1 MTENVN
7 RMMVN
12 PPVFPSGIVES
23 GMTGDG
29 EERITSLEI
38 ATMTNK
44 LHKNVMQSIRKME
57 AAWIKVNG
65 LGFKLVNYQDQKG
78 ETRPCYS
85 LTKRESLYIATKFN
99 DEARAKLVLRWE
111 ELEIKH
117 REQVQAEQMKPQ
129 QSFLQDKLTVA
140 NWVMDSL
147 RYSDAARLQLVSQ
160 IAEPY
165 GVPVPDYVH
174 APNGASHAVSELL
187 KERGVELSAIKF
199 NKLALAAGLLEE
211 KTRKGAHGKVHKY
224 YSVTE
229 KGLEYALNDIYK
241 DVLDKPFQ
249 SGMTTSLGRCWK
261 SSVTSHLVKEIC
273 LQAVR
278 HTRTTVVIM
287 IYNREGGEGVMRS
300 PLFLW

>member
-1 MTENVN
+1 MEGKLSP
-7 RMMVN
+7 MMVN
-12 PPVFPSGIVES
+12 PPVFPSGSVNAGEA
-23 GMTGDG
+23 GGN

-57 AAWIKVNG
+57 AAWVKVNG

-117 REQVQAEQMKPQ
+117 REQVQAKMQAEQMKPQ

-187 KERGVELSAIKF
+187 KERGVVLSAIKF
-199 NKLALAAGLLEE
+199 NKMALAAGLLEE
-211 KTRKGAHGKVHKY
+211 KTRKGTHGKVHKY

-229 KGLEYALNDIYK
+229 KGLVYALNDIYK
-241 DVLDKPFQ
+241 DVPGQTIPKWYDNKFEEVLEII
-249 SGMTTSLGRCWK
+249 GYK
-261 SSVTSHLVKEIC
+261 SSKQVDMFAS
-273 LQAVR
+273 
-278 HTRTTVVIM
+278 
-287 IYNREGGEGVMRS
+287 GETH
-300 PLFLW
+300 

>member
-12 PPVFPSGIVES
+12 PPVFPSSSVNAGEA
-23 GMTGDG
+23 GGN

-57 AAWIKVNG
+57 VAWVKVNG

-85 LTKRESLYIATKFN
+85 LTKCESLYIATKFN
-99 DEARAKLVLRWE
+99 DEARAKLILRWE

-117 REQVQAEQMKPQ
+117 REQAQAKMQAEQVKPQ

-160 IAEPY
+160 IAKPY

-211 KTRKGAHGKVHKY
+211 KTRKGTNGKVHKY

-229 KGLEYALNDIYK
+229 KGLVYALNDIYK
-241 DVLDKPFQ
+241 DVPGQTIPKWYDNKFGEVLEII
-249 SGMTTSLGRCWK
+249 GYK
-261 SSVTSHLVKEIC
+261 SSEQTDMFAS
-273 LQAVR
+273 
-278 HTRTTVVIM
+278 
-287 IYNREGGEGVMRS
+287 GEAHN
-300 PLFLW
+300 

>member
-12 PPVFPSGIVES
+12 PPVFPSGSVKS
-23 GMTGDG
+23 GMTGDE

-38 ATMTNK
+38 AEMANK
-44 LHKNVMQSIRKME
+44 RHSDVMRSIRNME
-57 AAWIKVNG
+57 KAWLQVNG
-65 LGFKLVNYQDQKG
+65 RNFALVDYQDQKG
-78 ETRPCYS
+78 EHRPCYS
-85 LTKRESLYIATKFN
+85 LTKKESLYIATKF
-99 DEARAKLVLRWE
+99 DDVMRAKLINRWE

-211 KTRKGAHGKVHKY
+211 KTRKGTHGKVHKY

-241 DVLDKPFQ
+241 DVPGQTIPKWYDNKFGEVLEIIGYKPSSQGDMFA
-249 SGMTTSLGRCWK
+249 SGET
-261 SSVTSHLVKEIC
+261 H
-273 LQAVR
+273 
-278 HTRTTVVIM
+278 
-287 IYNREGGEGVMRS
+287 
-300 PLFLW
+300 

>member
-7 RMMVN
+7 RLMVN
-12 PPVFPSGIVES
+12 PPVFPSSSVNAGEA
-23 GMTGDG
+23 GGN

-57 AAWIKVNG
+57 VAWVKVNG

-99 DEARAKLVLRWE
+99 DEARAKLILRWE

-117 REQVQAEQMKPQ
+117 REQAQAKMQAEQVKPQ

-160 IAEPY
+160 IAKPY

-211 KTRKGAHGKVHKY
+211 KTRKGTNGKVHKY

-229 KGLEYALNDIYK
+229 KGLVYALNDIYK
-241 DVLDKPFQ
+241 DVPGQTIPKWYDNKFGEVLEII
-249 SGMTTSLGRCWK
+249 GYK
-261 SSVTSHLVKEIC
+261 SSEQTDMFAS
-273 LQAVR
+273 
-278 HTRTTVVIM
+278 
-287 IYNREGGEGVMRS
+287 GEAHN
-300 PLFLW
+300 

>member
-12 PPVFPSGIVES
+12 PPVFPSGSFNAGEA
-23 GMTGDG
+23 GGN

-38 ATMTNK
+38 ATMINK

-57 AAWIKVNG
+57 AAWVKVNG

-99 DEARAKLVLRWE
+99 DEARAKLILRWE

-117 REQVQAEQMKPQ
+117 REQAQAKMQAEQMKPQ

-174 APNGASHAVSELL
+174 ASNGASHAVSELL
-187 KERGVELSAIKF
+187 KERGVVLSAIKF
-199 NKLALAAGLLEE
+199 NKMALAAGLLEE
-211 KTRKGAHGKVHKY
+211 KTRKGTHGKVHKY

-229 KGLEYALNDIYK
+229 KGLVYALNDIYK
-241 DVLDKPFQ
+241 DVPGQTIPKWYDNKFEEVLEIIGYKPSKQVDMFA
-249 SGMTTSLGRCWK
+249 
-261 SSVTSHLVKEIC
+261 SSETH
-273 LQAVR
+273 
-278 HTRTTVVIM
+278 
-287 IYNREGGEGVMRS
+287 
-300 PLFLW
+300 

>member
-12 PPVFPSGIVES
+12 PPVFPSGSVKS

-38 ATMTNK
+38 AEMANK
-44 LHKNVMQSIRKME
+44 RHSDVMRSIRNME
-57 AAWIKVNG
+57 KAWLQVNG
-65 LGFKLVNYQDQKG
+65 RNFALVDYQDQKG
-78 ETRPCYS
+78 EYRPCYS
-85 LTKRESLYIATKFN
+85 LTKKESLYIATKF
-99 DEARAKLVLRWE
+99 DDVMRAKLINRWE
-111 ELEIKH
+111 ELENKH
-117 REQVQAEQMKPQ
+117 RGQVQAEQMKPQ

-174 APNGASHAVSELL
+174 ALNGASHAVSELL

-241 DVLDKPFQ
+241 DVPGQTIPKWYDNKFGEVLEIIGYKPSSQGDMFA
-249 SGMTTSLGRCWK
+249 SGET
-261 SSVTSHLVKEIC
+261 H
-273 LQAVR
+273 
-278 HTRTTVVIM
+278 
-287 IYNREGGEGVMRS
+287 
-300 PLFLW
+300 

>member
-12 PPVFPSGIVES
+12 PPVFPSGSVKS

-38 ATMTNK
+38 AEMANK
-44 LHKNVMQSIRKME
+44 RHSDVMRSIRNME
-57 AAWIKVNG
+57 KAWLQVNG
-65 LGFKLVNYQDQKG
+65 RNFALVDYQDQKG
-78 ETRPCYS
+78 EYRPCYS
-85 LTKRESLYIATKFN
+85 LTKKESLYIATKF
-99 DEARAKLVLRWE
+99 DDVMRAKLINRWE
-111 ELEIKH
+111 ELENKH

-174 APNGASHAVSELL
+174 APSGASHAVSELL
-187 KERGVELSAIKF
+187 KERDVELSAIKF

-241 DVLDKPFQ
+241 DVPGQTIPKWYDNKFGEVLEIIGYKPSSQGDMFA
-249 SGMTTSLGRCWK
+249 SGET
-261 SSVTSHLVKEIC
+261 H
-273 LQAVR
+273 
-278 HTRTTVVIM
+278 
-287 IYNREGGEGVMRS
+287 
-300 PLFLW
+300 

>member
-12 PPVFPSGIVES
+12 PPVFPSGSVKS

-38 ATMTNK
+38 AEMANK
-44 LHKNVMQSIRKME
+44 RHSDVMRSIRNME
-57 AAWIKVNG
+57 KAWLQVNG
-65 LGFKLVNYQDQKG
+65 RNFALVDYQDQKG
-78 ETRPCYS
+78 EYRPCYS
-85 LTKRESLYIATKFN
+85 LTKKESLYIATKF
-99 DEARAKLVLRWE
+99 DDVMRAKLINRWE
-111 ELEIKH
+111 ELENKH

-187 KERGVELSAIKF
+187 KERDVELSAIKF

-241 DVLDKPFQ
+241 DVPGQTIPKWYDNKFGEVLEIIGYNPSSQGDMFA
-249 SGMTTSLGRCWK
+249 SGET
-261 SSVTSHLVKEIC
+261 H
-273 LQAVR
+273 
-278 HTRTTVVIM
+278 
-287 IYNREGGEGVMRS
+287 
-300 PLFLW
+300 

>member
-1 MTENVN
+1 MTENVS

-12 PPVFPSGIVES
+12 PPVFPSGSVKS

-38 ATMTNK
+38 AELAGK
-44 LHKNVMQSIRKME
+44 PHADVLKAIRKME
-57 AAWIKVNG
+57 EPWKKVAEGNFSLGYYLDANG
-65 LGFKLVNYQDQKG
+65 Q
-78 ETRPCYS
+78 ERPCYY

-199 NKLALAAGLLEE
+199 NKLALAAGLWKRRPERVQMARFTSTILSP
-211 KTRKGAHGKVHKY
+211 RKVWCM
-224 YSVTE
+224 
-229 KGLEYALNDIYK
+229 L
-241 DVLDKPFQ
+241 
-249 SGMTTSLGRCWK
+249 
-261 SSVTSHLVKEIC
+261 
-273 LQAVR
+273 
-278 HTRTTVVIM
+278 
-287 IYNREGGEGVMRS
+287 
-300 PLFLW
+300 

>member
-12 PPVFPSGIVES
+12 PPVFPSGSVKS

-38 ATMTNK
+38 AEMANK
-44 LHKNVMQSIRKME
+44 RHSDVMRSIRNME
-57 AAWIKVNG
+57 KAWLQVNG
-65 LGFKLVNYQDQKG
+65 RNFALVDYQDQKG
-78 ETRPCYS
+78 EYRPCYS
-85 LTKRESLYIATKFN
+85 LTKKESLYIATKF
-99 DEARAKLVLRWE
+99 DDVMRAKLINRWE
-111 ELEIKH
+111 ELENKH

-187 KERGVELSAIKF
+187 KERDVELSAIKF

-241 DVLDKPFQ
+241 DVPGQTIPKWYDNKFVEVLEIIGYKP
-249 SGMTTSLGRCWK
+249 
-261 SSVTSHLVKEIC
+261 SSQGDMFASSETH
-273 LQAVR
+273 
-278 HTRTTVVIM
+278 
-287 IYNREGGEGVMRS
+287 
-300 PLFLW
+300 

>member
-12 PPVFPSGIVES
+12 PPVFPSSSVNAGEA
-23 GMTGDG
+23 GGN

-57 AAWIKVNG
+57 VAWVKVNG

-99 DEARAKLVLRWE
+99 DEARAKLILRWE

-117 REQVQAEQMKPQ
+117 REQAQAKMQAEQVKPQ

-160 IAEPY
+160 IAKPY

-187 KERGVELSAIKF
+187 KERGVVLSAIKF

-211 KTRKGAHGKVHKY
+211 KTRKGTNGKVHKY

-229 KGLEYALNDIYK
+229 KGLVYALNDIYK
-241 DVLDKPFQ
+241 DVPGQTIPKWYDNKFGEVLEII
-249 SGMTTSLGRCWK
+249 GYK
-261 SSVTSHLVKEIC
+261 SSE
-273 LQAVR
+273 
-278 HTRTTVVIM
+278 RTDM
-287 IYNREGGEGVMRS
+287 FASGEAHN
-300 PLFLW
+300 

>member
-1 MTENVN
+1 MTENAN

-12 PPVFPSGIVES
+12 PPVFPSGSVKS

-38 ATMTNK
+38 AEMANK
-44 LHKNVMQSIRKME
+44 RHSDVMRSIRNME
-57 AAWIKVNG
+57 KAWLQVNG
-65 LGFKLVNYQDQKG
+65 RNFALVDYQDQKG
-78 ETRPCYS
+78 EYRPCYS
-85 LTKRESLYIATKFN
+85 LTKKESLYIATKF
-99 DEARAKLVLRWE
+99 DDVMRAKLINRWE
-111 ELEIKH
+111 ELENKH

-187 KERGVELSAIKF
+187 KERDVELSAIKF

-241 DVLDKPFQ
+241 DVPGQTIPKWYDNKFGEVLEIIGYKPSSQGDMFA
-249 SGMTTSLGRCWK
+249 SGET
-261 SSVTSHLVKEIC
+261 H
-273 LQAVR
+273 
-278 HTRTTVVIM
+278 
-287 IYNREGGEGVMRS
+287 
-300 PLFLW
+300 

>member
-12 PPVFPSGIVES
+12 PPVFPSGSFNAGEA
-23 GMTGDG
+23 GGN

-57 AAWIKVNG
+57 AAWVKVNG

-99 DEARAKLVLRWE
+99 DEARAKLILRWE

-117 REQVQAEQMKPQ
+117 REQAQAKMQAEQMKPQ

-187 KERGVELSAIKF
+187 KERGVVLSAIKF
-199 NKLALAAGLLEE
+199 NKMALTAGLLEE
-211 KTRKGAHGKVHKY
+211 KTRKGTHGKVHKY

-229 KGLEYALNDIYK
+229 KGLVYALNDIYK
-241 DVLDKPFQ
+241 DVPGQTIPKWYDNKFEEVLEIIGYKPSKQVDMFA
-249 SGMTTSLGRCWK
+249 
-261 SSVTSHLVKEIC
+261 SSETH
-273 LQAVR
+273 
-278 HTRTTVVIM
+278 
-287 IYNREGGEGVMRS
+287 
-300 PLFLW
+300 

>member
-12 PPVFPSGIVES
+12 PPVFPSGSVKS
-23 GMTGDG
+23 GTTGDG

-38 ATMTNK
+38 AEMANK
-44 LHKNVMQSIRKME
+44 RHSDVMRSIRNME
-57 AAWIKVNG
+57 KAWLQVNG
-65 LGFKLVNYQDQKG
+65 RNFALVDYQDQKG
-78 ETRPCYS
+78 EHRPCYS
-85 LTKRESLYIATKFN
+85 LTKKESLYIATKF
-99 DEARAKLVLRWE
+99 DDVMRAKLINRWE

-117 REQVQAEQMKPQ
+117 REQVQAKMQAEQMKPQ

-187 KERGVELSAIKF
+187 KERNVGLSAIKF
-199 NKLALAAGLLEE
+199 NKMALAAGLLEE
-211 KTRKGAHGKVHKY
+211 KTRKGTHGKIHKY

-241 DVLDKPFQ
+241 DVPGQTIPKWYDNKFDEVLEIIGYKPSKQ
-249 SGMTTSLGRCWK
+249 VDMLASGET
-261 SSVTSHLVKEIC
+261 H
-273 LQAVR
+273 
-278 HTRTTVVIM
+278 
-287 IYNREGGEGVMRS
+287 
-300 PLFLW
+300 

>member
-12 PPVFPSGIVES
+12 PPVFPSGSVKS

-38 ATMTNK
+38 AEMANK
-44 LHKNVMQSIRKME
+44 RHSDVMRSIRNME
-57 AAWIKVNG
+57 KAWLQVNG
-65 LGFKLVNYQDQKG
+65 RNFALVDYQDQKG
-78 ETRPCYS
+78 EYRPCYS
-85 LTKRESLYIATKFN
+85 LTKKESLYIATKF
-99 DEARAKLVLRWE
+99 DDVMRAKLINRWE
-111 ELEIKH
+111 ELENKH

-147 RYSDAARLQLVSQ
+147 RYSDAARLQLVSH

-187 KERGVELSAIKF
+187 KERDVELSAIKF

-241 DVLDKPFQ
+241 DVPGQTIPKWYDNKFVEVLEIIGYKPSSQGDMFA
-249 SGMTTSLGRCWK
+249 SGET
-261 SSVTSHLVKEIC
+261 H
-273 LQAVR
+273 
-278 HTRTTVVIM
+278 
-287 IYNREGGEGVMRS
+287 
-300 PLFLW
+300 

>member
-12 PPVFPSGIVES
+12 PPVFPSGSVKS
-23 GMTGDG
+23 GTTGDG

-38 ATMTNK
+38 ATIANK
-44 LHKNVMQSIRKME
+44 RHADVMKAIRKME
-57 AAWIKVNG
+57 ESWFKVARGNFSLCSYLDENG
-65 LGFKLVNYQDQKG
+65 R
-78 ETRPCYS
+78 ERPCYS

-117 REQVQAEQMKPQ
+117 REQAQAKMQAEQMKPQ

-187 KERGVELSAIKF
+187 KERGVVLSAIKF
-199 NKLALAAGLLEE
+199 NKMALAAGLLEE
-211 KTRKGAHGKVHKY
+211 KTRKGTHGKVHKY

-229 KGLEYALNDIYK
+229 KGLVYALNDIYK
-241 DVLDKPFQ
+241 DVPGQTIPKWYDNKFEEVLEIIGYKPSKQVDMFA
-249 SGMTTSLGRCWK
+249 
-261 SSVTSHLVKEIC
+261 SSETH
-273 LQAVR
+273 
-278 HTRTTVVIM
+278 
-287 IYNREGGEGVMRS
+287 
-300 PLFLW
+300 

>member
-12 PPVFPSGIVES
+12 PPVFPSGSVKS
-23 GMTGDG
+23 GMKGDG

-38 ATMTNK
+38 AEMANK
-44 LHKNVMQSIRKME
+44 RHSDVMRSIRNME
-57 AAWIKVNG
+57 KAWLQVNG
-65 LGFKLVNYQDQKG
+65 RNFALVDYQDQKG
-78 ETRPCYS
+78 EHRPCYS
-85 LTKRESLYIATKFN
+85 LTKKESLYIATKF
-99 DEARAKLVLRWE
+99 DDVMRAKLINRWE

-117 REQVQAEQMKPQ
+117 REQVQAEQMKHQ

-160 IAEPY
+160 IAKPY

-211 KTRKGAHGKVHKY
+211 KTRKGTNSKVHKY

-229 KGLEYALNDIYK
+229 KGLVYALNDIYK
-241 DVLDKPFQ
+241 DVPGQTIPKWYDNKFEKVLEII
-249 SGMTTSLGRCWK
+249 GYK
-261 SSVTSHLVKEIC
+261 SSKQVDMFAS
-273 LQAVR
+273 
-278 HTRTTVVIM
+278 
-287 IYNREGGEGVMRS
+287 GETH
-300 PLFLW
+300 

>member
-7 RMMVN
+7 QMMVN
-12 PPVFPSGIVES
+12 PPVFPSGSVKS
-23 GMTGDG
+23 GTTSG

-38 ATMTNK
+38 AEMANK
-44 LHKNVMQSIRKME
+44 RHSDVMRSIRNME
-57 AAWIKVNG
+57 KAWLQVNG
-65 LGFKLVNYQDQKG
+65 RNFALVDYQDQKG
-78 ETRPCYS
+78 EHRPCYS
-85 LTKRESLYIATKFN
+85 LTKKESLYIATKF
-99 DEARAKLVLRWE
+99 DDVMRAKLINRWE

-117 REQVQAEQMKPQ
+117 REQAQAKMQAEQMKPQ

-187 KERGVELSAIKF
+187 KERGVVLSAIKF
-199 NKLALAAGLLEE
+199 NKMALAAGLLEE
-211 KTRKGAHGKVHKY
+211 KTRKGTHGKVHKY

-229 KGLEYALNDIYK
+229 KGLVYALNDIYK
-241 DVLDKPFQ
+241 DVPGQTIPKWYDNKFEEVLEIIGYKPSKQVDMFA
-249 SGMTTSLGRCWK
+249 
-261 SSVTSHLVKEIC
+261 SSETH
-273 LQAVR
+273 
-278 HTRTTVVIM
+278 
-287 IYNREGGEGVMRS
+287 
-300 PLFLW
+300 

>member
-12 PPVFPSGIVES
+12 PPVFPSGSVKS

-38 ATMTNK
+38 AEMANK
-44 LHKNVMQSIRKME
+44 RHSDVMRSIRNME
-57 AAWIKVNG
+57 KAWLQVNG
-65 LGFKLVNYQDQKG
+65 RNFALVDYQDQKG
-78 ETRPCYS
+78 EYRPCYS
-85 LTKRESLYIATKFN
+85 LTKKESLYIATKF
-99 DEARAKLVLRWE
+99 DDVMRAKLINRWE
-111 ELEIKH
+111 ELENKH

-187 KERGVELSAIKF
+187 KERDVELSAIKF

-211 KTRKGAHGKVHKY
+211 KTRKGVHGKVHKY

-241 DVLDKPFQ
+241 DVPGQTIPKWYDNKFGEVLEIIGYKPSSQGDMFA
-249 SGMTTSLGRCWK
+249 SGET
-261 SSVTSHLVKEIC
+261 H
-273 LQAVR
+273 
-278 HTRTTVVIM
+278 
-287 IYNREGGEGVMRS
+287 
-300 PLFLW
+300 

>member
-12 PPVFPSGIVES
+12 PPVFPSSSVNAGEA
-23 GMTGDG
+23 GGN

-57 AAWIKVNG
+57 VAWVKVNG

-99 DEARAKLVLRWE
+99 DEARAKLILRWE

-117 REQVQAEQMKPQ
+117 REQAQAKMQAEQVKPQ

-160 IAEPY
+160 IAKPY

-174 APNGASHAVSELL
+174 APNGASHAVCELL

-211 KTRKGAHGKVHKY
+211 KTRKGTNGKVHKY

-229 KGLEYALNDIYK
+229 KGLVYALNDIYK
-241 DVLDKPFQ
+241 DVPGQTIPKWYDNKFGEVLEII
-249 SGMTTSLGRCWK
+249 GYK
-261 SSVTSHLVKEIC
+261 SSEQTDMFAS
-273 LQAVR
+273 
-278 HTRTTVVIM
+278 
-287 IYNREGGEGVMRS
+287 GEAHN
-300 PLFLW
+300 

>member
-12 PPVFPSGIVES
+12 PPVFPSGSFNAGEA
-23 GMTGDG
+23 GGN

-57 AAWIKVNG
+57 AAWVKVNG

-99 DEARAKLVLRWE
+99 DEARAKLILRWE

-117 REQVQAEQMKPQ
+117 REQAQAKMQAEQMKPQ

-187 KERGVELSAIKF
+187 KKRGVVLSAIKF
-199 NKLALAAGLLEE
+199 NKMALAAGLLEE
-211 KTRKGAHGKVHKY
+211 KTRKGTHGKVHKY

-229 KGLEYALNDIYK
+229 KGLVYALNDIYK
-241 DVLDKPFQ
+241 DVPGQTIPKWYDNKFEEVLEIIGYKPSKQVDMFA
-249 SGMTTSLGRCWK
+249 
-261 SSVTSHLVKEIC
+261 SSETH
-273 LQAVR
+273 
-278 HTRTTVVIM
+278 
-287 IYNREGGEGVMRS
+287 
-300 PLFLW
+300 

>member
-7 RMMVN
+7 QMMVN
-12 PPVFPSGIVES
+12 PPVFPSGSVKS
-23 GMTGDG
+23 GTTSG

-38 ATMTNK
+38 AEMANK
-44 LHKNVMQSIRKME
+44 RHSDVMRSIRNMGK
-57 AAWIKVNG
+57 AWLQVNG
-65 LGFKLVNYQDQKG
+65 RNFALVDYQDQKG
-78 ETRPCYS
+78 EHRPCYS
-85 LTKRESLYIATKFN
+85 LTKKESLYIATKF
-99 DEARAKLVLRWE
+99 DDVMRAKLINRWE

-117 REQVQAEQMKPQ
+117 REQAQAKMQAEQMKPQ

-187 KERGVELSAIKF
+187 KERGVVLSAIKF
-199 NKLALAAGLLEE
+199 NKMALAAGLLEE
-211 KTRKGAHGKVHKY
+211 KTRKGTHGKVHKY

-229 KGLEYALNDIYK
+229 KGLVYALNDIYK
-241 DVLDKPFQ
+241 DVPGQTIPKWYDNKFEEVLEIIGYKPSKQVDMFA
-249 SGMTTSLGRCWK
+249 
-261 SSVTSHLVKEIC
+261 SSEAH
-273 LQAVR
+273 
-278 HTRTTVVIM
+278 
-287 IYNREGGEGVMRS
+287 
-300 PLFLW
+300 

>member
-12 PPVFPSGIVES
+12 PPVFPSGSFNAGEA
-23 GMTGDG
+23 GGN

-57 AAWIKVNG
+57 AAWVKVNG

-99 DEARAKLVLRWE
+99 DEARAKLILRWE

-117 REQVQAEQMKPQ
+117 REQAQAKMQAEQMKPQ

-187 KERGVELSAIKF
+187 KEHGVVLSAIKF
-199 NKLALAAGLLEE
+199 NKMALAAGLLEE
-211 KTRKGAHGKVHKY
+211 KTRKGTHGKVHKY

-229 KGLEYALNDIYK
+229 KGLVYALNDIYK
-241 DVLDKPFQ
+241 DVPGQTIPKWYDNKFEEVLEIIGYKPSKQVDMFA
-249 SGMTTSLGRCWK
+249 
-261 SSVTSHLVKEIC
+261 SSETH
-273 LQAVR
+273 
-278 HTRTTVVIM
+278 
-287 IYNREGGEGVMRS
+287 
-300 PLFLW
+300 

>member
-12 PPVFPSGIVES
+12 PPVFPSSSVNAGEA
-23 GMTGDG
+23 GGN

-57 AAWIKVNG
+57 VAWVKVNG

-99 DEARAKLVLRWE
+99 DEARAKLILRWE

-117 REQVQAEQMKPQ
+117 REQAQAKMQAEQVKPQ

-160 IAEPY
+160 IAKPY

-187 KERGVELSAIKF
+187 KERGVELSVIKF

-211 KTRKGAHGKVHKY
+211 KTRKGTNGKVHKY

-229 KGLEYALNDIYK
+229 KGLVYALNDIYK
-241 DVLDKPFQ
+241 DVPGQTIPKWYDNKFGEVLEII
-249 SGMTTSLGRCWK
+249 GYK
-261 SSVTSHLVKEIC
+261 SSEQTDMFAS
-273 LQAVR
+273 
-278 HTRTTVVIM
+278 
-287 IYNREGGEGVMRS
+287 GEAHN
-300 PLFLW
+300 

>member
-12 PPVFPSGIVES
+12 PPVFPSGSFNAGEA
-23 GMTGDG
+23 GGN

-57 AAWIKVNG
+57 AAWVKVNG

-99 DEARAKLVLRWE
+99 DEARAKLILRWE

-117 REQVQAEQMKPQ
+117 REQAQAKMQAEQMKPQ

-147 RYSDAARLQLVSQ
+147 RYSDAARLQLVNQ

-187 KERGVELSAIKF
+187 KERGVVLSAIKF
-199 NKLALAAGLLEE
+199 NKMALAAGLLEE
-211 KTRKGAHGKVHKY
+211 KTRKGTHGKVHKY

-229 KGLEYALNDIYK
+229 KGLVYALNDIYK
-241 DVLDKPFQ
+241 DVPGQTIPKWYDNKFEEVLEIIGYKPSKQVDMFA
-249 SGMTTSLGRCWK
+249 
-261 SSVTSHLVKEIC
+261 SSETH
-273 LQAVR
+273 
-278 HTRTTVVIM
+278 
-287 IYNREGGEGVMRS
+287 
-300 PLFLW
+300 

>member
-12 PPVFPSGIVES
+12 PTVFPSGSVKS

-38 ATMTNK
+38 AEMANK
-44 LHKNVMQSIRKME
+44 RHSDVMRSIRNME
-57 AAWIKVNG
+57 KAWLQVNG
-65 LGFKLVNYQDQKG
+65 RNFALVDYQDQKG
-78 ETRPCYS
+78 EYRPCYS
-85 LTKRESLYIATKFN
+85 LTKKESLYIATKF
-99 DEARAKLVLRWE
+99 DDVMRAKLINRWE
-111 ELEIKH
+111 ELENKH

-187 KERGVELSAIKF
+187 KERDVELSAIKF

-241 DVLDKPFQ
+241 DVPGQTIPKWYDNKFVEVLEIIGYKPSSQGDMFA
-249 SGMTTSLGRCWK
+249 SGET
-261 SSVTSHLVKEIC
+261 H
-273 LQAVR
+273 
-278 HTRTTVVIM
+278 
-287 IYNREGGEGVMRS
+287 
-300 PLFLW
+300 

>member
-12 PPVFPSGIVES
+12 PPVFPSGSVKS

-38 ATMTNK
+38 AEMANK
-44 LHKNVMQSIRKME
+44 RHSDVMRSIRNME
-57 AAWIKVNG
+57 KAWLQVNG
-65 LGFKLVNYQDQKG
+65 RNFALVDYQDQKG
-78 ETRPCYS
+78 EYRPCYS
-85 LTKRESLYIATKFN
+85 LTKKESLYIATKF
-99 DEARAKLVLRWE
+99 DDVMRAKLINRWE
-111 ELEIKH
+111 ELENKH

-129 QSFLQDKLTVA
+129 QSFLQDKLTVV

-187 KERGVELSAIKF
+187 KERDVELSAIKF

-241 DVLDKPFQ
+241 DVPGQTIPKWYDNKFGEVLEIIGYKPSSQGDMFA
-249 SGMTTSLGRCWK
+249 SGET
-261 SSVTSHLVKEIC
+261 H
-273 LQAVR
+273 
-278 HTRTTVVIM
+278 
-287 IYNREGGEGVMRS
+287 
-300 PLFLW
+300 

>member
-12 PPVFPSGIVES
+12 PPVFPSGSVKS

-38 ATMTNK
+38 AEMANK
-44 LHKNVMQSIRKME
+44 RHSDVMRSIRNME
-57 AAWIKVNG
+57 KAWLQVNG
-65 LGFKLVNYQDQKG
+65 RNFALVDYQDQKG
-78 ETRPCYS
+78 EYRPCYS
-85 LTKRESLYIATKFN
+85 LTKKESLYIATKF
-99 DEARAKLVLRWE
+99 DDVMRAKLINRWE
-111 ELEIKH
+111 ELENKH

-129 QSFLQDKLTVA
+129 QCFLQDKLTVA

-187 KERGVELSAIKF
+187 KERDVELSAIKF

-241 DVLDKPFQ
+241 DVPGQTIPKWYDNKFGEVLEIIGYKP
-249 SGMTTSLGRCWK
+249 
-261 SSVTSHLVKEIC
+261 SS
-273 LQAVR
+273 QGDMFA
-278 HTRTTVVIM
+278 
-287 IYNREGGEGVMRS
+287 NGETH
-300 PLFLW
+300 

>member
-12 PPVFPSGIVES
+12 PPVFPSGSVKS
-23 GMTGDG
+23 GTTGDG

-38 ATMTNK
+38 AEMANK
-44 LHKNVMQSIRKME
+44 RHSDVMRSIRNME
-57 AAWIKVNG
+57 KAWLQVNG
-65 LGFKLVNYQDQKG
+65 RNFALVDYQDQKG
-78 ETRPCYS
+78 EHRPCYS
-85 LTKRESLYIATKFN
+85 LTKKESLYIATKF
-99 DEARAKLVLRWE
+99 DDVMRAKLINRWE

-187 KERGVELSAIKF
+187 KERGVVLSAIKF
-199 NKLALAAGLLEE
+199 NKMALAAGLLEE
-211 KTRKGAHGKVHKY
+211 KTRKGTHGKVHKY
-224 YSVTE
+224 YSVTD
-229 KGLEYALNDIYK
+229 KGLVYALNDIYK
-241 DVLDKPFQ
+241 DVPGQTIPKWYDNKFEEVLEIIGYKPSSQGDMFA
-249 SGMTTSLGRCWK
+249 SGEA
-261 SSVTSHLVKEIC
+261 HD
-273 LQAVR
+273 
-278 HTRTTVVIM
+278 
-287 IYNREGGEGVMRS
+287 
-300 PLFLW
+300 

>member
-7 RMMVN
+7 QMMVN
-12 PPVFPSGIVES
+12 PPVFPSGSVKS
-23 GMTGDG
+23 GTTSG

-38 ATMTNK
+38 AEMANK
-44 LHKNVMQSIRKME
+44 RHSDVMRSIRNME
-57 AAWIKVNG
+57 KAWLQVNG
-65 LGFKLVNYQDQKG
+65 RNFALVDYQDQKG
-78 ETRPCYS
+78 EHRPCYS
-85 LTKRESLYIATKFN
+85 LTKKESLYIATKF
-99 DEARAKLVLRWE
+99 DDVMRAKLINRWE

-117 REQVQAEQMKPQ
+117 REQAQAKMQAEQMKPQ

-160 IAEPY
+160 IAKPY

-187 KERGVELSAIKF
+187 KERGVVLSAIKF

-211 KTRKGAHGKVHKY
+211 KTRKGTNGKVHKY

-229 KGLEYALNDIYK
+229 KGLVYALNDIYK
-241 DVLDKPFQ
+241 DVPGQTIPKWYDNKFEEVLEIIGYKPSKQVDMFA
-249 SGMTTSLGRCWK
+249 
-261 SSVTSHLVKEIC
+261 SSEAH
-273 LQAVR
+273 
-278 HTRTTVVIM
+278 
-287 IYNREGGEGVMRS
+287 
-300 PLFLW
+300 

>member
-12 PPVFPSGIVES
+12 PPVFPSGSVNAGEA
-23 GMTGDG
+23 GGN

-57 AAWIKVNG
+57 AAWVKVNG

-99 DEARAKLVLRWE
+99 DEARAKLILRWE

-117 REQVQAEQMKPQ
+117 REQAEQVKPQ

-187 KERGVELSAIKF
+187 KEHGVVLSAIKF
-199 NKLALAAGLLEE
+199 NKMALAAGLLEE
-211 KTRKGAHGKVHKY
+211 KTRKGTHGKVHKY

-229 KGLEYALNDIYK
+229 KGLVYALNDIYK
-241 DVLDKPFQ
+241 DVPGQTIPKWYDNKFEEVLEIIGYKPSKQVDMFA
-249 SGMTTSLGRCWK
+249 
-261 SSVTSHLVKEIC
+261 SSETH
-273 LQAVR
+273 
-278 HTRTTVVIM
+278 
-287 IYNREGGEGVMRS
+287 
-300 PLFLW
+300 

>member
-12 PPVFPSGIVES
+12 PPVFPSSSVNAGEA
-23 GMTGDG
+23 GGN

-57 AAWIKVNG
+57 VAWVKVNG

-85 LTKRESLYIATKFN
+85 LTKRKSLYIATKFN
-99 DEARAKLVLRWE
+99 DEARAKLILRWE

-117 REQVQAEQMKPQ
+117 REQAQAKMQAEQVKPQ

-160 IAEPY
+160 IAKPY

-211 KTRKGAHGKVHKY
+211 KTRKGTNGKVHKY

-229 KGLEYALNDIYK
+229 KGLVYALNDIYK
-241 DVLDKPFQ
+241 DVPGQTIPKWYDNKFGEVLEII
-249 SGMTTSLGRCWK
+249 GYK
-261 SSVTSHLVKEIC
+261 SSEQTDMFAS
-273 LQAVR
+273 
-278 HTRTTVVIM
+278 
-287 IYNREGGEGVMRS
+287 GEAHN
-300 PLFLW
+300 

>member
-12 PPVFPSGIVES
+12 PPLFPSSSVNAGEA
-23 GMTGDG
+23 GGN

-57 AAWIKVNG
+57 VAWVKVNG

-99 DEARAKLVLRWE
+99 DEARAKLILRWE

-117 REQVQAEQMKPQ
+117 REQAQAKMQAEQVKPQ

-160 IAEPY
+160 IAKPY

-211 KTRKGAHGKVHKY
+211 KTRKGTNGKVHKY

-229 KGLEYALNDIYK
+229 KGLVYALNDIYK
-241 DVLDKPFQ
+241 DVPGQTIPKWYDNKFGEVLEII
-249 SGMTTSLGRCWK
+249 GYK
-261 SSVTSHLVKEIC
+261 SSEQTDMFAS
-273 LQAVR
+273 
-278 HTRTTVVIM
+278 
-287 IYNREGGEGVMRS
+287 GEAHN
-300 PLFLW
+300 

>member
-12 PPVFPSGIVES
+12 PPVFPSGSVKS

-38 ATMTNK
+38 AEMANK
-44 LHKNVMQSIRKME
+44 RHSDVMRSIRNME
-57 AAWIKVNG
+57 KAWLQVNG
-65 LGFKLVNYQDQKG
+65 RNFALVDYQDQKG
-78 ETRPCYS
+78 EYRPCYS
-85 LTKRESLYIATKFN
+85 LTKKESLYIATKF
-99 DEARAKLVLRWE
+99 DDVMRAKLINRLE
-111 ELEIKH
+111 ELENKH

-211 KTRKGAHGKVHKY
+211 KTRKGTNGKVHKY

-229 KGLEYALNDIYK
+229 KGLVYALNDIYK
-241 DVLDKPFQ
+241 DVPGQTIPKWYDNKFGEVLEIIGYKPSNQGDMFA
-249 SGMTTSLGRCWK
+249 SGET
-261 SSVTSHLVKEIC
+261 H
-273 LQAVR
+273 
-278 HTRTTVVIM
+278 
-287 IYNREGGEGVMRS
+287 
-300 PLFLW
+300 

>member
-12 PPVFPSGIVES
+12 PPVFPSSSVNAGEA
-23 GMTGDG
+23 GGN

-57 AAWIKVNG
+57 VAWVKVNG

-99 DEARAKLVLRWE
+99 DEARAKLILRWE

-117 REQVQAEQMKPQ
+117 REQAQAKMQAEQVKPQ

-160 IAEPY
+160 IAKPY

-187 KERGVELSAIKF
+187 KERGVVLSAIKF

-211 KTRKGAHGKVHKY
+211 KTRMGTNGKVHKY

-229 KGLEYALNDIYK
+229 KGLVYALNDIYK
-241 DVLDKPFQ
+241 DVPGQTIPKWYDNKFGEVLEII
-249 SGMTTSLGRCWK
+249 GYK
-261 SSVTSHLVKEIC
+261 SSEQTDMFAS
-273 LQAVR
+273 
-278 HTRTTVVIM
+278 
-287 IYNREGGEGVMRS
+287 GEAHN
-300 PLFLW
+300 

>member
-12 PPVFPSGIVES
+12 PPVFPSGS
-23 GMTGDG
+23 GNAGEAG
-29 EERITSLEI
+29 GNEERITSLEI

-57 AAWIKVNG
+57 AAWVKVNG

-99 DEARAKLVLRWE
+99 DEARAKLILRWE

-117 REQVQAEQMKPQ
+117 REQAEQVKPQ

-187 KERGVELSAIKF
+187 KERGVVLSAIKF
-199 NKLALAAGLLEE
+199 NKMALAAGLLEE
-211 KTRKGAHGKVHKY
+211 KTRKGTHGKVHKY

-229 KGLEYALNDIYK
+229 KGLVYALNDIYK
-241 DVLDKPFQ
+241 DVPGQTIPKWYDNKFEEVLEIIGYKPSKQVDMFA
-249 SGMTTSLGRCWK
+249 
-261 SSVTSHLVKEIC
+261 SSEAH
-273 LQAVR
+273 
-278 HTRTTVVIM
+278 
-287 IYNREGGEGVMRS
+287 
-300 PLFLW
+300 